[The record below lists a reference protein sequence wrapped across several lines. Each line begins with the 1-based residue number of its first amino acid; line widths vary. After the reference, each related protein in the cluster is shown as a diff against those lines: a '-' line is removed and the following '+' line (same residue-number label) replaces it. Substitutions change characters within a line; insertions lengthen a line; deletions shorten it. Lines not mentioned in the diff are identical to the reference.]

1 MTTTTEQ
8 PAYTTTML
16 VNGRWVPGGD
26 GTFEVL
32 NPATG
37 QVLTEVASGS
47 SSDIDTA
54 VGAARAALSGEWG
67 AMPSTVR
74 ARLLNQVADLIERD
88 ASLFVRLEALEVG
101 KNIHGVQSLE
111 VPNAVATFRHFAGYA
126 DKLHGQTIPTAGFM
140 GRPTHSYTVREPIG
154 VIGAIIPWNAPLMIT
169 SWKLAPGLAAGN
181 TFVVKPA
188 EDAPLSVLHLAEL
201 LQEAGLPAGV
211 LNVVPGLGETAGA
224 ALASH
229 PDVDKISFT
238 GSPEVGRL
246 IQTQAAATF
255 KRVTLELGGKTPHL
269 VLPDADLDAAI
280 PVIALGLFTNSG
292 EVCAAGTRILVHR
305 SIHDEV
311 VRRLVAA
318 AEAQGLGDPTDPA
331 TTMGALINSAS
342 RDKVL
347 SYIEQG
353 REQGAR
359 IATGGHAV
367 PGPGFFVEPTI
378 FEGVEN
384 SMTIAQEEIFGP
396 VGAVIRFDDIDEV
409 VTLANDTAYGLAASV
424 WTRDVSQAHRIAARL
439 RAATVWVNGWGVM
452 DPALPWGGMKTSGV
466 GRELGWA
473 GILADTE
480 EKVITIVL

>member
-1 MTTTTEQ
+1 
-8 PAYTTTML
+8 ML
-16 VNGRWVPGGD
+16 VNGRWIPGGD
-26 GTFEVL
+26 GTFEVV

-37 QVLTEVASGS
+37 QVLAEVASGS

-67 AMPSTVR
+67 EMPGTER
-74 ARLLNQVADLIERD
+74 ARVLNRIADLIERD
-88 ASLFVRLEALEVG
+88 VLLFAHLEALEVG
-101 KNIHGVQSLE
+101 KTIHGIQNFE

-126 DKLHGQTIPTAGFM
+126 DKLHGQTIPTAGYL

-201 LQEAGLPAGV
+201 FQEAGLPPGV
-211 LNVVPGLGETAGA
+211 VNVVPGLGETAGA

-246 IQTQAAATF
+246 IQIQAAFTF
-255 KRVTLELGGKTPHL
+255 KRVTLELGGKTPHI
-269 VLPDADLDAAI
+269 VLPDADLDAAV
-280 PVIALGLFTNSG
+280 PVIALGLFTNAG
-292 EVCAAGTRILVHR
+292 EVCAAGTRILLHR

-311 VRRLVAA
+311 VRRLVVA
-318 AEAQGLGDPTDPA
+318 AETQVLGDPTDPA

-353 REQGAR
+353 REQGAH
-359 IATGGHAV
+359 IATGGHTV

-396 VGAVIRFDDIDEV
+396 VGAVMRFDDIDEA
-409 VTLANDTAYGLAASV
+409 VTLANDTAYGLAACV
-424 WTRDVSQAHRIAARL
+424 WTHDVSHAHRIAARV

-452 DPALPWGGMKTSGV
+452 DPALPWGGMKTSGI

-480 EKVITIVL
+480 EKVVTIVL